1 MFYILTRPGAAAV
14 YPYTL
19 TDLRRD
25 NRDTSFPRD
34 MSTLDLSPWHCYPVQ
49 NTPAPEAPGKVAERG
64 FPELVDG
71 VWQER
76 WQLVDAP
83 PPAVTDAVTM
93 RQARLALLGAGML
106 DAVEPAI
113 AAISDPV
120 QRRAAEITWEYSAE
134 VQRNNPLISAL
145 AAGLGLNEQAIDQ
158 LFITAATL

>member
-1 MFYILTRPGAAAV
+1 MFYILTRPDEAAV

-19 TDLRRD
+19 TDLRRE
-25 NRDTSFPRD
+25 NPQVSFPRD
-34 MSTLDLSPWHCYPVQ
+34 MTGLDLSQWHCYPVQ
-49 NTPAPEAPGKVAERG
+49 DTPAPEAPGKVAERG

-83 PPAVTDAVTM
+83 PPSVPDAVTM

-113 AAISDPV
+113 AAIPDPV
-120 QRRAAEITWEYSAE
+120 QRRAAEITWEYSTE
-134 VQRNNPLISAL
+134 VRRDNGLI
-145 AAGLGLNEQAIDQ
+145 AAIAAKLGLNGQQIDD
-158 LFITAATL
+158 LFIAGGAL